1 MLFKSHNFYK
11 SDNTCVKSA
20 MLAETLRKTLR
31 FPKNQ
36 TDEFN
41 EFIDTLGVKI

>member
-11 SDNTCVKSA
+11 SDNSSVKSA
-20 MLAETLRKTLR
+20 LLAETLRKTLR

-36 TDEFN
+36 TEEFN
-41 EFIDTLGVKI
+41 